1 MDFLCKAKW
10 MKKMG
15 KEPNGDNQGSK
26 ANQDKTQDEMLFE
39 IMNLFTEP
47 DMDWGTRFEML
58 EAVQKLAARRRAKN
72 TKRTRLP
79 TRTMKKIRTP
89 IEA

>member
-47 DMDWGTRFEML
+47 DMDWL
-58 EAVQKLAARRRAKN
+58 EAVQKLAAKRRAK
-72 TKRTRLP
+72 KYQ
-79 TRTMKKIRTP
+79 KDAAADKDKG
-89 IEA
+89 EDKGADED